1 MNSKTID
8 TPTDLQGHTLQMG
21 KSNFAGPDRPTWDLY
36 ATCVHC
42 GLCLNH
48 CPTYRVLGM
57 EMDSPRGRIY
67 QVLQVDSGR
76 LSIGESFVTHI
87 DRCLDCRACETACPS
102 GVQYGHIVERARA
115 QIEQNY
121 RRPWL
126 ARRTRDFFYRRLL
139 GAPRRLALLARL
151 LRFYQRSGLQR
162 IARTS
167 GLLRLMRVA
176 QLEQLQPQIDDH
188 FFFDQIGKV
197 FPAEGERRAR
207 VALHAGCIANVA
219 FSELNRATIRVLNK
233 NGVEVWVPPGQN
245 CCGALQAHAG
255 YRDEARTLAR
265 QNIAAMLDDRF
276 QAIITNAAGCGS
288 TLKEYA
294 DLLGE
299 DAERPAAEKFAAKVK
314 DVTEYLQ
321 QLGLRKPVRQ
331 LNVRATYQDP
341 CHLAHGQK
349 IRNAPRELLLEV
361 GLQLEDMPHP
371 DQCCGSAGSYNVS
384 QNDLSMKI
392 LDEKMKDI
400 FCTSADLVAT
410 ANVGCMLQLR
420 AGMERTGRNIPV
432 KHVVEILDSCYQSS

>member
-1 MNSKTID
+1 MSSNTSQAGSEIHE
-8 TPTDLQGHTLQMG
+8 HTLQMG
-21 KSNFAGPDRPTWDLY
+21 ESNFAGPDRPTWDLY

-67 QVLQVDSGR
+67 QVLQVDAGR
-76 LSIGESFVTHI
+76 LPIGDSFVTHI

-115 QIEQNY
+115 QIEQQY

-126 ARRTRDFFYRRLL
+126 ARQARGFFYRHAL
-139 GAPRRLALLARL
+139 GNPRRLAVLARL
-151 LRFYQRSGLQR
+151 LRFYQRSGLQEL
-162 IARTS
+162 ARSS
-167 GLLRLMRVA
+167 GLLKLMRVS
-176 QLEQLQPQIDDH
+176 QLEQLQPTIDDH

-197 FPAEGERRAR
+197 FPAEGELRAR

-233 NGVEVWVPPGQN
+233 NGVEVWVPEGQN

-255 YRDEARTLAR
+255 YRTEARKLAR

-276 QAIITNAAGCGS
+276 DAIVTNAAGCGS
-288 TLKEYA
+288 TLKEYG
-294 DLLGE
+294 DLLRE
-299 DAERPAAEKFAAKVK
+299 DGQHSTAEKFAAKVK
-314 DVTEYLQ
+314 DVTEFLQ
-321 QLGLRKPVRQ
+321 QLGLRKPAKKIEIK
-331 LNVRATYQDP
+331 ATYQDP

-349 IRNAPRELLLEV
+349 IRSAPRELLREIGLRLE
-361 GLQLEDMPHP
+361 EMPHP
-371 DQCCGSAGSYNVS
+371 DQCCGSAGSYNVT

-400 FCTSADLVAT
+400 AHTSAELVVT

-420 AGMERTGRNIPV
+420 AGMERAGRDVPV
-432 KHVVEILDSCYQSS
+432 KHVVEMLDLCYQSA